1 MAEVQFMEKEL
12 IEPGNQ
18 RLEVLSVE
26 KTETYGPQVAFKL
39 KVVGGE
45 HAGYTFVDY
54 ATRDEDTGNIN
65 QGTKAWS
72 IFEAC
77 LGVGFA
83 KKITR
88 LQDIEGRQF
97 MAKVEH
103 TKTGS
108 RNKVEHGTVG
118 PAPVQVLEVE
128 EDPEG
133 DFEDLPYEP
142 KAPF

>member
-45 HAGYTFVDY
+45 HDGYTFVDY

-77 LGVGFA
+77 LGVGFS
-83 KKITR
+83 KKIKR
-88 LQDIEGRQF
+88 LQDIESRRF

-108 RNKVEHGTVG
+108 RNKVEFGTIG
-118 PAPVQVLEVE
+118 PLPREAQTNE
-128 EDPEG
+128 EDD
-133 DFEDLPYEP
+133 DFSDIPI
-142 KAPF
+142 

>member
-1 MAEVQFMEKEL
+1 MSEVQFMEKEL

-26 KTETYGPQVAFKL
+26 KTETYGPQVSFKL

-45 HAGYTFVDY
+45 HDGYTFIDY
-54 ATRDEDTGNIN
+54 ATRDEDNGNIN

-77 LGVGFA
+77 LGVGFS
-83 KKITR
+83 KKIKR
-88 LQDIEGRQF
+88 LEDIEGHQF
-97 MAKVEH
+97 MAKVEK

-108 RNKVEHGTVG
+108 RTKVEFG
-118 PAPVQVLEVE
+118 PIVPLPRDADGGYVE
-128 EDPEG
+128 GED
-133 DFEDLPYEP
+133 EP
-142 KAPF
+142 DPQAPF

>member
-18 RLEVLSVE
+18 RLEVLS
-26 KTETYGPQVAFKL
+26 AFKL
-39 KVVGGE
+39 KIVGGE
-45 HAGYTFVDY
+45 HDGYTFVDY

-77 LGVGFA
+77 LGVGFS
-83 KKITR
+83 KKIKR

-108 RNKVEHGTVG
+108 RNKVEFGTIG
-118 PAPVQVLEVE
+118 PLPREAQTSE
-128 EDPEG
+128 EDD
-133 DFEDLPYEP
+133 DFSDI
-142 KAPF
+142 PF

>member
-1 MAEVQFMEKEL
+1 MSEVQFMEKEL
-12 IEPGNQ
+12 IEPGTQ

-26 KTETYGPQVAFKL
+26 KTETYGPQVSFKL
-39 KVVGGE
+39 KVLGGE
-45 HAGYTFVDY
+45 HDGYTFIDY

-83 KKITR
+83 KK
-88 LQDIEGRQF
+88 
-97 MAKVEH
+97 

-108 RNKVEHGTVG
+108 RNKVEFGTIG
-118 PAPVQVLEVE
+118 PLPREAS
-128 EDPEG
+128 ED
-133 DFEDLPYEP
+133 DDVDLPGIE
-142 KAPF
+142 ALNV

>member
-103 TKTGS
+103 TKTRS

-118 PAPVQVLEVE
+118 PAPVQAVEVE
-128 EDPEG
+128 EDPEEE
-133 DFEDLPYEP
+133 FNEI
-142 KAPF
+142 PF

>member
-1 MAEVQFMEKEL
+1 MSEVQFMEKEL

-45 HAGYTFVDY
+45 HDGYTFVDY

-77 LGVGFA
+77 LGAGFS
-83 KKITR
+83 KKIKS
-88 LQDIEGRQF
+88 LGDIVGKRF
-97 MAKVEH
+97 MAKVEY

-108 RNKVEHGTVG
+108 RNKVEFGTIG
-118 PAPVQVLEVE
+118 PLPREAQTSE
-128 EDPEG
+128 EDP
-133 DFEDLPYEP
+133 DFSDLP
-142 KAPF
+142 F

>member
-18 RLEVLSVE
+18 RLEVLS
-26 KTETYGPQVAFKL
+26 GPQVAFKL

-45 HAGYTFVDY
+45 HDGYTFVDY

-77 LGVGFA
+77 LGVGFS
-83 KKITR
+83 KKIKR

-108 RNKVEHGTVG
+108 RNKVEFGTIG
-118 PAPVQVLEVE
+118 PLPREAQTSE
-128 EDPEG
+128 EDD
-133 DFEDLPYEP
+133 DFSDI
-142 KAPF
+142 PF

>member
-1 MAEVQFMEKEL
+1 MSEVQFMEKEL
-12 IEPGNQ
+12 VEPGNQ

-26 KTETYGPQVAFKL
+26 KTDTYGPQVAFKL

-45 HAGYTFVDY
+45 HDGYTFTDY

-83 KKITR
+83 KKIKR
-88 LQDIEGRQF
+88 LQDIEGRRF
-97 MAKVEH
+97 MAKVDQ
-103 TKTGS
+103 TRTGS
-108 RNKVEHGTVG
+108 RNKVEFGTIGPLPHGDDDDVN
-118 PAPVQVLEVE
+118 
-128 EDPEG
+128 
-133 DFEDLPYEP
+133 LPGIE
-142 KAPF
+142 ALSV

>member
-1 MAEVQFMEKEL
+1 MSEVQFMEKEL
-12 IEPGNQ
+12 IEPSNQ
-18 RLEVLSVE
+18 RLEVLTVE

-39 KVVGGE
+39 KVIGGE
-45 HAGYTFVDY
+45 DAGYTFHDY

-83 KKITR
+83 KKIKR

-97 MAKVEH
+97 MAKVEK

-108 RNKVEHGTVG
+108 RNKVEFGTIG
-118 PAPVQVLEVE
+118 PLPREAS
-128 EDPEG
+128 ED
-133 DFEDLPYEP
+133 DDVDLPGIE
-142 KAPF
+142 ALNV

>member
-1 MAEVQFMEKEL
+1 MSEVSEVQFMDKEL

-26 KTETYGPQVAFKL
+26 KTETYGPQVSFKV

-45 HAGYTFVDY
+45 HDGFTFTDY
-54 ATRDEDTGNIN
+54 ASRDEDTGNIN

-77 LGVGFA
+77 LGRGFS
-83 KKITR
+83 KKTKSPFDAI
-88 LQDIEGRQF
+88 IGCEF
-97 MAKVEH
+97 MAKVEQ

-108 RNKVEHGTVG
+108 RNKVEFGTIG
-118 PAPVQVLEVE
+118 PAPSEAD
-128 EDPEG
+128 EDFS
-133 DFEDLPYEP
+133 D
-142 KAPF
+142 APF